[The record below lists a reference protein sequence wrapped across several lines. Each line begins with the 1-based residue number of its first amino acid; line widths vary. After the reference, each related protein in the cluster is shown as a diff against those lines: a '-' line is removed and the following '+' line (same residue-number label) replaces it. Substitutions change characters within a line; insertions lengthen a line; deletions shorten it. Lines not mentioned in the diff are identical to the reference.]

1 MRTAEKEQSNESV
14 VDRWNRGA
22 VTNRLK
28 IEWNKGEEEEEE
40 EPSLCTGMHQQP
52 PQLKAIDMMVQ
63 LRAISWK
70 ESSATNHRLNEWWWL
85 ASATTFRWERLPA
98 SDEKVVSLRCLC
110 KKVKT
115 YFEGRPR
122 ITGHRSLWPT
132 SVRLRVWPFNVITM
146 TTSATTS
153 PLLLLL
159 LFLQLIKQLIIRKR
173 QSNCHLD
180 VVRSG
185 AISCNLSQSQDII
198 ILVDKCFSK
207 GKGNKS
213 RWLESHCLDSEKNT
227 IDSTAKLTVCVPV
240 SQMVMRE

>member
-1 MRTAEKEQSNESV
+1 MMTGECNHLQVRKAACKWWESCEFKV
-14 VDRWNRGA
+14 PMQ
-22 VTNRLK
+22 
-28 IEWNKGEEEEEE
+28 KGENLLWRT
-40 EPSLCTGMHQQP
+40 SANRQQ
-52 PQLKAIDMMVQ
+52 
-63 LRAISWK
+63 
-70 ESSATNHRLNEWWWL
+70 
-85 ASATTFRWERLPA
+85 
-98 SDEKVVSLRCLC
+98 
-110 KKVKT
+110 
-115 YFEGRPR
+115 
-122 ITGHRSLWPT
+122 ITEHRSLWPT

-159 LFLQLIKQLIIRKR
+159 LFLQLIKQLIIRKK

-227 IDSTAKLTVCVPV
+227 IDSTAKRTVCVPV

>member
-28 IEWNKGEEEEEE
+28 IEWNKGEEEEGEE

-63 LRAISWK
+63 LKAISWK

-110 KKVKT
+110 KKMKT

-122 ITGHRSLWPT
+122 IASKSL
-132 SVRLRVWPFNVITM
+132 
-146 TTSATTS
+146 
-153 PLLLLL
+153 
-159 LFLQLIKQLIIRKR
+159 
-173 QSNCHLD
+173 
-180 VVRSG
+180 
-185 AISCNLSQSQDII
+185 
-198 ILVDKCFSK
+198 
-207 GKGNKS
+207 
-213 RWLESHCLDSEKNT
+213 
-227 IDSTAKLTVCVPV
+227 STDLCDPQVCVSVCDLSMSSPWPPP
-240 SQMVMRE
+240 SPHHHFFFFFFFS